1 MPLLLIDLDN
11 TLIDRDAAFATWI
24 REEVDR
30 LGGSE
35 ADVEALI
42 EADDSG
48 YAERDE
54 FARVMR
60 ERLDSDADLDELIDR
75 IRHEHVRHVELNAGI
90 RERLE
95 RFADAGVDVAVLTNG
110 NVKQQTMKLERV
122 GLEHLVD
129 GAVISES
136 AGLEKPDPEI
146 FRSAMGDR
154 HARADETWMVGDNAD
169 ADIHGA
175 QEAGIRTGWVS
186 LGREW
191 PGGERATVEAS
202 TTADVLDL
210 IRFD

>member
-1 MPLLLIDLDN
+1 MRLLLIDLDN

-24 REEVDR
+24 REEVER
-30 LGGSE
+30 QGGTES
-35 ADVEALI
+35 DVQALI

-48 YAERDE
+48 YSERDE
-54 FARVMR
+54 FAKTLR
-60 ERLDSDADLDELIDR
+60 ERLGTEDDLDKLIDR
-75 IRHEHVRHVELNAGI
+75 IRHEHVEHVELNEGV

-95 RFADAGVDVAVLTNG
+95 RFGAAGVEVGVLTNG

-146 FRSAMGDR
+146 FRRAMSDR
-154 HARADETWMVGDNAD
+154 GAEPGETWMVGDNAD
-169 ADIHGA
+169 ADICGA
-175 QEAGIRTGWVS
+175 QKAGIRTGWVS

-191 PGGERATVEAS
+191 PGGERATVEAE
-202 TTADVLDL
+202 TTSEVLDL
-210 IRFD
+210 IGFD